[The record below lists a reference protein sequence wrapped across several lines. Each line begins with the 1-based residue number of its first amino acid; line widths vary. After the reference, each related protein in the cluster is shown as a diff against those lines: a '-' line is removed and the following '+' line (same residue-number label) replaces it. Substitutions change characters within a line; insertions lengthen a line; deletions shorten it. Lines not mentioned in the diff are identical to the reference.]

1 MAVLARMTGA
11 LVVALTIALA
21 LPSPGAAQQVPES
34 VREVYDDFSSDG
46 KIDPC
51 EHTAQELRDAE
62 QSLPD
67 ELEKLAPQF
76 PAAVADALEQRDRC
90 DEQGGDATP
99 TPTPTETPTATPTP
113 SATESGQQPPPAA
126 TATPTPP
133 PPPAP
138 TPAPTPAAAP
148 ATADDDEDVP
158 IAGIALAAL
167 ALAVA
172 LAALTVLLMSRGEAG
187 EERMARLRHTW
198 GEAAY
203 RAGGAWMDFKDW
215 VRLGR

>member
-1 MAVLARMTGA
+1 M
-11 LVVALTIALA
+11 VVLTIALA
-21 LPSPGAAQQVPES
+21 LPASGAAQQVPES

-62 QSLPD
+62 QRLPD

-76 PAAVADALEQRDRC
+76 PAAVADALEKREEC
-90 DEQGGDATP
+90 DEQGAEATP
-99 TPTPTETPTATPTP
+99 SPTPTETPAATPTP
-113 SATESGQQPPPAA
+113 GATESGQQPPPAA

-138 TPAPTPAAAP
+138 TPSPAP
-148 ATADDDEDVP
+148 ASAQAQDDEDLP

-172 LAALTVLLMSRGEAG
+172 LAALTVLFMSRGEEG
-187 EERMARLRHTW
+187 EQRMARVRHVW

-203 RAGGAWMDFKDW
+203 RAGGAWLDFKDW